1 LKVQKDRVQG
11 LSANTFHGENRYP
24 TCCNTL
30 HNKTEPIRGAG
41 YLSSNIS
48 DVSPI
53 IDPPPRPTPRGPNR
67 LA

>member
-1 LKVQKDRVQG
+1 MLQNFACQD
-11 LSANTFHGENRYP
+11 P
-24 TCCNTL
+24 TNQ
-30 HNKTEPIRGAG
+30 GAG

-53 IDPPPRPTPRGPNR
+53 IDPPPRPTPRGPYR

>member
-1 LKVQKDRVQG
+1 MQG
-11 LSANTFHGENRYP
+11 LSTFQVSYMLQHFAYQDP
-24 TCCNTL
+24 TN
-30 HNKTEPIRGAG
+30 EEAG

>member
-1 LKVQKDRVQG
+1 MLQHFEYQD
-11 LSANTFHGENRYP
+11 P
-24 TCCNTL
+24 TN
-30 HNKTEPIRGAG
+30 EEAG

-53 IDPPPRPTPRGPNR
+53 IEPPPRPTPRGPNR